1 MRTTKLRAQ
10 EGRWRNWAPSWL
22 ASHHPSRLALPKP
35 PGAEVALPPV
45 TGVTL
50 AAGRHVSR
58 EDLKKR
64 ISTAAIAFRG
74 YDATN
79 IGRGPELL
87 THPVYGPIVQTNLD
101 ATSVLCSDVLQKK
114 VDLAARVLAREPST
128 LETFVEDI
136 GAIVGMELAQ
146 VEILEKVFEIPVRQA
161 RLSFGHSIGELSA
174 LVMAGVYQLEQLLP
188 VPLGLATDCAAL
200 TPGTTIG
207 ILSGHGG
214 TLRIEDVEHLCASI
228 SRRGHG
234 LIGPSTY
241 LSPYQVLLLGQAD
254 TLSLLEAEMHVF
266 LPAGVTL
273 RRRPNHWPPLHTPL
287 VWERNIPNRTAMAMH
302 HIGGGDRK
310 PVPSVVSCS
319 TGVANYDEWNS
330 RAILADWTDHPQR
343 IWDVMENTLASG
355 AELVI
360 HVGPEPKLL
369 ATGFERLSNRIM
381 KQLKTAHLQRLGS
394 SLIPSIGRNRWLNRK
409 LPANAVLLRAPFLNH
424 IILEDWLLD
433 QEVA

>member
-1 MRTTKLRAQ
+1 VA
-10 EGRWRNWAPSWL
+10 AP
-22 ASHHPSRLALPKP
+22 AR
-35 PGAEVALPPV
+35 
-45 TGVTL
+45 
-50 AAGRHVSR
+50 RHVSR

-74 YDATN
+74 YDASN
-79 IGRGPELL
+79 AGRTGELL
-87 THPVYGPIVQTNLD
+87 THPVYGSIVRANLD
-101 ATSVLCSDVLQKK
+101 ATAKLCSDVLGKT
-114 VDLAARVLAREPST
+114 VDLAARVVAGEPST
-128 LETFVEDI
+128 LDTFVEDI
-136 GAIVGMELAQ
+136 GTIIGAELAQ

-161 RLSFGHSIGELSA
+161 RLCFGHSIGELSA
-174 LVMAGVYQLEQLLP
+174 LVLAGVYQLDQLLP
-188 VPLGLATDCAAL
+188 VPLGLAPDCAQL

-207 ILSGHGG
+207 ILSLHGG

-254 TLSLLEAEMHVF
+254 TLTLLEEEMRNF
-266 LPAGVTL
+266 LPPAVTL
-273 RRRPNHWPPLHTPL
+273 RRKPNHWPPLHTPI

-302 HIGGGDRK
+302 HIAGGDRK
-310 PVPSVVSCS
+310 PQPSVVSCA

-343 IWDVMENTLASG
+343 LWDVMENTLASG
-355 AELVI
+355 AELVV
-360 HVGPEPKLL
+360 HVGPEPRLL
-369 ATGFERLSNRIM
+369 TTGFERLGHRIM
-381 KQLKTAHLQRLGS
+381 KQLKTAHMERLGS
-394 SLIPSIGRNRWLNRK
+394 SLIPSIGRSRWLNRK

-433 QEVA
+433 QEVS